1 MKRIPS
7 TTPSKQSC
15 ARGSVLIVGLL
26 LLLIISL
33 VTLATVS
40 IPATQLNLANNAA
53 LQSQALT
60 AAEDGLMRAEAQL
73 AKDYSTIPA
82 FDWDSDAEDC
92 LANHDPDSPA
102 SPWCDANPEDGD
114 EEITPKR
121 EYRIEY
127 VGPAGLE
134 MGNGTL
140 MTDRYYFRANG
151 RGEHH
156 TGQRDVESVIM
167 TTDLTQD

>member
-1 MKRIPS
+1 MKRI
-7 TTPSKQSC
+7 TNTVLSKQLR

-26 LLLIISL
+26 LLLIITL
-33 VTLATVS
+33 VTLASVS
-40 IPATQLNLANNAA
+40 IPATQLSLANNAA
-53 LQSQALT
+53 LQSQSLA
-60 AAEDGLMRAEAQL
+60 AAEDGLMRAESQL
-73 AKDYSTIPA
+73 AEDYSTIPA

-92 LANHDPDSPA
+92 LANHDPDNPG
-102 SPWCDANPEDGD
+102 SPWCDANPEDSD
-114 EEITPKR
+114 EDTTTKR
-121 EYRIEY
+121 EYRVEY

-140 MTDRYYFRANG
+140 ITDRYYFRAKG